1 MLRMAKF
8 SRGKATLSWQIDRA
22 EESPLLG
29 PVHITFGYPA
39 KCPCDLFILFQTD
52 PSTDL
57 QVFIEVSSM
66 VKMISLSLSGKFPSG
81 SVF

>member
-39 KCPCDLFILFQTD
+39 KCPCDLFILFQMD

-57 QVFIEVSSM
+57 QVFIEVSSN
-66 VKMISLSLSGKFPSG
+66 LSLSGKFPSG